1 MIIVC
6 IGLLLVNFANIVNL
20 SKNSDFER
28 FYYVLILLITFVFFG
43 FQEVLH
49 KKIMQSNYVSPYKLL
64 FLEGSIS
71 FNFTSNSFDNYCNY
85 WII

>member
-28 FYYVLILLITFVFFG
+28 FYYVLILLITLVFFG

-71 FNFTSNSFDNYCNY
+71 L
-85 WII
+85 I